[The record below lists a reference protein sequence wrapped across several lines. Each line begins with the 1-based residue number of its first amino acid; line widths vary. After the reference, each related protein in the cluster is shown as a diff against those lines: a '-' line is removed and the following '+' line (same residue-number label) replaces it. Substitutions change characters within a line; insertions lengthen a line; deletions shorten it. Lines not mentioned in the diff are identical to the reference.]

1 MSKKKMNYGKKDVLS
16 TDELDMKKAKI
27 RITTMIDLKIYDEL
41 KVEAERLGIG
51 YQTLINNILRRH
63 TGLESE
69 NPIEA
74 LFDEINKLSKRVS
87 KIEKSKTA

>member
-1 MSKKKMNYGKKDVLS
+1 MD
-16 TDELDMKKAKI
+16 
-27 RITTMIDLKIYDEL
+27 DEL
-41 KVEAERLGIG
+41 KVEAEGLGIG